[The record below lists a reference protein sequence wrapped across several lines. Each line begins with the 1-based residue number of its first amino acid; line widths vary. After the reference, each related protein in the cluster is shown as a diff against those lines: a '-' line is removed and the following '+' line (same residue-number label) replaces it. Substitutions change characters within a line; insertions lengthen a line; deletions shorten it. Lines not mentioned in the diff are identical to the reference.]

1 MNFQK
6 QGAPLPIDSK
16 GRPPL
21 KESHTAPATKKSL
34 TTADHG
40 RTPTFQR
47 HPVGAGRQNLAFSG
61 RGFCPDY
68 MTETNPTMLPEAS
81 RTTLEIEGVPGNLG
95 MMPPAGK
102 MGRLQA
108 GQKLDEGSGGAG
120 SFATAPA
127 WGARS
132 QS

>member
-6 QGAPLPIDSK
+6 QGAPLPIDGK
-16 GRPPL
+16 GRPVV
-21 KESHTAPATKKSL
+21 KDAKTQPASNKSL
-34 TTADHG
+34 KTPDHG

-47 HPVGAGRQNLAFSG
+47 QPVSTGRQNLAFTG

-81 RTTLEIEGVPGNLG
+81 RTTLEVEGVAGTLG
-95 MMPPAGK
+95 MMPAAGK

-108 GQKLDEGSGGAG
+108 GQNLDEGSGGAG
-120 SFATAPA
+120 SFVTVPA

-132 QS
+132 SS